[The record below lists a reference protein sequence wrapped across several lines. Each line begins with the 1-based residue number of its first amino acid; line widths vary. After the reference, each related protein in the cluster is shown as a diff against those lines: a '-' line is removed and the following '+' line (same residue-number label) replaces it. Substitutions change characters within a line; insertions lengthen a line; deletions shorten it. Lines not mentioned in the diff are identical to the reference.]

1 MGDGCNTWEY
11 RQFRSNLS
19 LLTDLIIDDLPD
31 VAKELHAKVLI
42 SSSNKRKAMNQHN
55 DDTIRASGLTQIL
68 LDAISLDK
76 TKFYTIG
83 HIFDNIE
90 ALQVEPKR
98 SAILKI
104 FTKEEVKDATK
115 QTEEATD
122 NEAAT
127 DTQCHTVSHR

>member
-19 LLTDLIIDDLPD
+19 LLTDLIIDNLPD

-42 SSSNKRKAMNQHN
+42 SSSNRRKAMNEHN

-83 HIFDNIE
+83 HIFDNID
-90 ALQVEPKR
+90 ALQPKR

-104 FTKEEVKDATK
+104 FTKEEVKDTTK

-122 NEAAT
+122 NEAAA